1 MSRDCRIVFRCKISF
16 LWHYSLDCTDRISLC
31 GARRDTELLK
41 IDVKFSRKSLNN
53 SSTVSCLHH
62 LIYIKVGKNMQSK
75 GVIQQVRGPN
85 FTQFLLFYLTDFLTQ
100 VPEAVHHSLS
110 LQHLDLSS
118 NLLGVLKR
126 ESLQGL
132 PKLTTL
138 KLGNNELSR
147 LGEGTFVEVD
157 GLQDLDLSRNRFL
170 SMETDTLKE
179 LKDLRSLDL
188 SQNQLEDVNGLFTMH
203 QTALQ

>member
-1 MSRDCRIVFRCKISF
+1 MTS
-16 LWHYSLDCTDRISLC
+16 Y
-31 GARRDTELLK
+31 
-41 IDVKFSRKSLNN
+41 
-53 SSTVSCLHH
+53 LH
-62 LIYIKVGKNMQSK
+62 L
-75 GVIQQVRGPN
+75 P
-85 FTQFLLFYLTDFLTQ
+85 DFLTQ
-100 VPEAVHHSLS
+100 VPEAIHHSLS

-147 LGEGTFVEVD
+147 LGEGTFVEVV
-157 GLQDLDLSRNRFL
+157 GLEVLDLSKNRFL
-170 SMETDTLKE
+170 ALETDTLKE
-179 LKDLRSLDL
+179 LKNLRELDL

>member
-1 MSRDCRIVFRCKISF
+1 M
-16 LWHYSLDCTDRISLC
+16 H
-31 GARRDTELLK
+31 
-41 IDVKFSRKSLNN
+41 KFSNKK
-53 SSTVSCLHH
+53 
-62 LIYIKVGKNMQSK
+62 LIDI
-75 GVIQQVRGPN
+75 
-85 FTQFLLFYLTDFLTQ
+85 FYPTDFLTQ

-147 LGEGTFVEVD
+147 LGEGTIVEVV

-170 SMETDTLKE
+170 SLETDTLKE

>member
-1 MSRDCRIVFRCKISF
+1 MHECSNKGLI
-16 LWHYSLDCTDRISLC
+16 
-31 GARRDTELLK
+31 
-41 IDVKFSRKSLNN
+41 NN
-53 SSTVSCLHH
+53 
-62 LIYIKVGKNMQSK
+62 
-75 GVIQQVRGPN
+75 
-85 FTQFLLFYLTDFLTQ
+85 LFHLTDFLTQ

>member
-1 MSRDCRIVFRCKISF
+1 MGKRLIFCIGKIHRARHAIQ
-16 LWHYSLDCTDRISLC
+16 WHLHKCSN
-31 GARRDTELLK
+31 
-41 IDVKFSRKSLNN
+41 KSVINN
-53 SSTVSCLHH
+53 
-62 LIYIKVGKNMQSK
+62 
-75 GVIQQVRGPN
+75 
-85 FTQFLLFYLTDFLTQ
+85 LFYLTDFLTQ

-147 LGEGTFVEVD
+147 LGEGTFVEVV